1 MMKRI
6 IFRVFLS
13 ILCLQ
18 VSIFVKAQSPNP
30 IVKRLS
36 QTEISQCS
44 TPSSIA
50 YNFIESILC
59 RDLDRMLTYTDYD
72 FTKWIINEIQSKNLT
87 NDLFFTSLFSEQ
99 GGQKLNI
106 LGWIP
111 ALARNYEVAIAY
123 VQDTWYYEEDGGM
136 YHHFD
141 QVVRNG
147 MIYLPGETEPR
158 VGILE
163 KKVYVTCSPTA
174 EINYVGFQDITRYG
188 NTNVKVLLQQINGI
202 WKVRGFK

>member
-1 MMKRI
+1 MKNKLLKHLLMI
-6 IFRVFLS
+6 V
-13 ILCLQ
+13 CLQ
-18 VSIFVKAQSPNP
+18 VGITTYAQSPNP

-44 TPSSIA
+44 TPSSVA

-59 RDLDRMLTYTDYD
+59 RDLDRMLLYTDYD
-72 FTKWIINEIQSKNLT
+72 FTKLIINEIQSKNLT
-87 NDLFFTSLFSEQ
+87 NDLLFTSLFSEQ

-123 VQDTWYYEEDGGM
+123 VQDTWYYEKDGEM
-136 YHHFD
+136 YHHFE

-158 VGILE
+158 AGILE

-188 NTNVKVLLQQINGI
+188 NTNVKVLLKEVNGV
-202 WKVRGFK
+202 WKVTGFK

>member
-1 MMKRI
+1 MKRL
-6 IFRVFLS
+6 FFLG
-13 ILCLQ
+13 IL
-18 VSIFVKAQSPNP
+18 FVMMVLAVPSVTAGPNP

-59 RDLDRMLTYTDYD
+59 RDLDRMLSYTDYN
-72 FTKWIINEIQSKNLT
+72 FTKLIINEIQSKNLT

-123 VQDTWYYEEDGGM
+123 VQDTWYYEEDGEM

-163 KKVYVTCSPTA
+163 KTVYVTCSPTA